1 MTLEIVIVTGQSGS
15 GKTTAVRALEDQGYY
30 VVDNL
35 PTSMVEEL
43 IRVLE
48 HQDQYRRLV
57 LVLDAR
63 NRRSLQ
69 ESPTLIERLRE
80 EHGSVRVVFL
90 ESSESALLRRY
101 SETRRL
107 HPLDSGQGLRA
118 AVREERD
125 LLTPMR
131 ELADDTFDTTEMSP
145 HQLKARL
152 WEIVSEPADRP
163 LRIEVLSF
171 GFKHGLPLD
180 ADMVLDVRF
189 LPNPYFEPALRDS
202 TGLDSAVRDFVLSS
216 TEAKTFVKHTE
227 DFLTFLIPQYQAEGK
242 RYFTLAIGC
251 TGGRHRSVSLA
262 ITIASRLEQ
271 RGHEV
276 AVLHRDTQESKS

>member
-1 MTLEIVIVTGQSGS
+1 MRLEIVIVTGQSGS

-35 PTSMVEEL
+35 PTSMVDEL
-43 IRVLE
+43 VAVLE
-48 HQDQYRRLV
+48 RGGQYHRLV

-69 ESPTLIERLRE
+69 EGPSLIERLRE
-80 EHGSVRVVFL
+80 QHGSVRVVFL
-90 ESSESALLRRY
+90 EASESALLRRY

-107 HPLDSGQGLRA
+107 HPLDQGQGLRA

-125 LLTPMR
+125 LLTPLR
-131 ELADDTFDTTEMSP
+131 EVADDTFDTTEMSP

-152 WEIVSEPADRP
+152 WEIVTEPANRA
-163 LRIEVLSF
+163 LRIEVMSF
-171 GFKHGLPLD
+171 GFKHGVPLD

-202 TGLDSAVRDFVLSS
+202 TGLDQAVRDFVLS
-216 TEAKTFVKHTE
+216 TNEAKTFVEHTE
-227 DFLTFLIPQYQAEGK
+227 AFLAFLIPQYQTEGK

-251 TGGRHRSVSLA
+251 TGGRHRSISLA
-262 ITIASRLEQ
+262 IVIARRLEAL
-271 RGHEV
+271 GHTV